1 MRSRRHPMWGSWLPM
16 WTRNHATLGMFAV
29 VGALLAGCSGAVDG
43 SAQPVA
49 SSDRH
54 ASGAPGTESSLPDD
68 TDVSEDNLPK
78 NGAPPVEDPLDAST
92 LKDDLCSAMTD
103 EQAQKFPGK
112 FVGTEMDE
120 GFCSWP
126 YNKGSFRVGSVSGRL
141 NPNNPH
147 GLSKYYGEMNKE
159 DSKSSPMDPVHG
171 YPTVRFDL
179 GLTPE
184 DNCSI
189 IVGLRDDLTYD
200 VLVQLYEEHPSYGE
214 PCQVARKF
222 AGIVVDNLKE
232 GQ

>member
-1 MRSRRHPMWGSWLPM
+1 GSIAAMRSRRHPMWGSWLPM

-78 NGAPPVEDPLDAST
+78 
-92 LKDDLCSAMTD
+92 DDLCAAMTD

-120 GFCSWP
+120 GFCSLP

-171 YPTVRFDL
+171 YPTV
-179 GLTPE
+179 
-184 DNCSI
+184 
-189 IVGLRDDLTYD
+189 
-200 VLVQLYEEHPSYGE
+200 
-214 PCQVARKF
+214 
-222 AGIVVDNLKE
+222 
-232 GQ
+232 